1 MNLLTSIASADGAI
15 AGAATGFRL
24 LDWVVVALFLLWMLW
39 IGYQSGRRNRTA
51 EDYVLGGRTM
61 NPVMVGI
68 SLFATLLSTL
78 SYLSYPGE
86 MIKYGPVVFIGLAAF
101 PIAYFLVSR
110 LMIPRYMKM
119 KVTSAYEILEIRLG
133 RGVRTLATIFFLSLR
148 FLWMATIIYATV
160 DVALIPVFGLDPGWV
175 PIISVVLAVITVI
188 YTTMGGLKAV
198 VLTDVIQTVVMFAG
212 VLLTIGI
219 IGGKVGSVGA
229 FFEPQL
235 FEHWPPIEWGVD
247 PSKRMT
253 VGNILLMTLV
263 WQVCTAGSDQMAI
276 QRYLST
282 PDVATAKRSYRISL
296 VTSCTIQLL
305 LAVVGLVVMT
315 YFLRYP
321 QMLAPGTTVAGD
333 ADTLF
338 PRFILIGLP
347 AGITGLIAAGIMSA
361 AMSSLSSGLNSSA
374 TVIYED
380 IINRNRKESNTSLKS
395 LRHIKLI
402 AVTLGVV
409 VALSSFLVAYVSGNL
424 LDVVI
429 KVVNLVV
436 APLFVLFF
444 MALFVPWAT
453 SRGTVAGG
461 LFSMLVA
468 VLIAFAEIFGITAL
482 WIMPVALVSGVV
494 ASMLFSWF
502 DRWLIRRGFLE
513 EKRDRQNK

>member
-1 MNLLTSIASADGAI
+1 MI
-15 AGAATGFRL
+15 AGAATGFRP
-24 LDWVVVALFLLWMLW
+24 LDWTVVVLFLLWMLW
-39 IGYQSGRRNRTA
+39 IGYRSGRRNRTA

-86 MIKYGPVVFIGLAAF
+86 MVKYGPVVFIGLAAF
-101 PIAYFLVSR
+101 PVAYYIVSR

-119 KVTSAYEILEIRLG
+119 NVTSAYEILEIKLG
-133 RGVRTLATIFFLSLR
+133 RGVRSLATVFFLLLR

-175 PIISVVLAVITVI
+175 PPVSVVLVVITVI

-198 VLTDVIQTVVMFAG
+198 VTTDVIQTVVMFAG

-219 IGGKVGSVGA
+219 IGWKVGSFGA

-235 FEHWPPIEWGVD
+235 FEHWPPVDWGFD
-247 PSKRMT
+247 MSKRMT

-321 QMLAPGTTVAGD
+321 QMLAPGTSVVGD

-380 IINRNRKESNTSLKS
+380 IINRNRKESTFVEKPTINRSPW
-395 LRHIKLI
+395 R
-402 AVTLGVV
+402 
-409 VALSSFLVAYVSGNL
+409 SG
-424 LDVVI
+424 
-429 KVVNLVV
+429 
-436 APLFVLFF
+436 
-444 MALFVPWAT
+444 
-453 SRGTVAGG
+453 
-461 LFSMLVA
+461 
-468 VLIAFAEIFGITAL
+468 
-482 WIMPVALVSGVV
+482 
-494 ASMLFSWF
+494 
-502 DRWLIRRGFLE
+502 
-513 EKRDRQNK
+513 

>member
-1 MNLLTSIASADGAI
+1 MI
-15 AGAATGFRL
+15 AGAATGFRP
-24 LDWVVVALFLLWMLW
+24 LDWAVVVLFLLWMLW
-39 IGYQSGRRNRTA
+39 IGYRSGRRNRTA

-86 MIKYGPVVFIGLAAF
+86 MVKYGPVVFIGLAAF
-101 PIAYFLVSR
+101 PVAYYIVSR

-119 KVTSAYEILEIRLG
+119 NVTSAYEILEIKLG
-133 RGVRTLATIFFLSLR
+133 RGVRSLATVFFLSLR

-175 PIISVVLAVITVI
+175 PPVSVVLVVITVI

-198 VLTDVIQTVVMFAG
+198 VTTDVIQTVVMFAG

-219 IGGKVGSVGA
+219 IGWKVGSFGA

-235 FEHWPPIEWGVD
+235 FEHWPPVDWGFD
-247 PSKRMT
+247 MSKRMT

-321 QMLAPGTTVAGD
+321 QMLAPGTSVVGD

-347 AGITGLIAAGIMSA
+347 A
-361 AMSSLSSGLNSSA
+361 GLNSSA

-380 IINRNRKESNTSLKS
+380 IINRNRKESNTSSKS
-395 LRHIKLI
+395 LHHIKLI
-402 AVTLGVV
+402 AVALGVV

-424 LDVVI
+424 LDVVL
-429 KVVNLVV
+429 KVVTLVV

-461 LFSMLVA
+461 LFAMLVA
-468 VLIAFAEIFGITAL
+468 VLIAFVGIFGITAL
-482 WIMPVALVSGVV
+482 WIMPVALVSGVLS
-494 ASMLFSWF
+494 SMLFSLL
-502 DRWLIRRGFLE
+502 DRWLIGRGLLPG
-513 EKRDRQNK
+513 K

>member
-1 MNLLTSIASADGAI
+1 MI
-15 AGAATGFRL
+15 AGAATGFRP
-24 LDWVVVALFLLWMLW
+24 LDWAVVVFFLLWMLW
-39 IGYQSGRRNRTA
+39 IGYRSGRRNRTA

-86 MIKYGPVVFIGLAAF
+86 MVKYGPVVFIGLAAF
-101 PIAYFLVSR
+101 PVAYYIVSR

-119 KVTSAYEILEIRLG
+119 NVTSAYEILEIKLG
-133 RGVRTLATIFFLSLR
+133 RGVRSLATVFFLSLR

-175 PIISVVLAVITVI
+175 PPVSVVLVVITVI

-198 VLTDVIQTVVMFAG
+198 VTTDVIQTVVMFAG

-219 IGGKVGSVGA
+219 IGWKVGSFGA

-235 FEHWPPIEWGVD
+235 FEHWPPVDWGFD
-247 PSKRMT
+247 MSKRMT

-263 WQVCTAGSDQMAI
+263 WQVCTAGSDQDGDPALPLHARRGDG
-276 QRYLST
+276 QT
-282 PDVATAKRSYRISL
+282 
-296 VTSCTIQLL
+296 LL
-305 LAVVGLVVMT
+305 PHLAGHLLHDPV
-315 YFLRYP
+315 
-321 QMLAPGTTVAGD
+321 VAGRGGARRNDLFPPLSAD
-333 ADTLF
+333 ARAGHLRGGRCRHAF

-380 IINRNRKESNTSLKS
+380 IINRNRKESNTSSKS
-395 LRHIKLI
+395 LHHIKLI
-402 AVTLGVV
+402 AVALGVV

-461 LFSMLVA
+461 LFAMLVA
-468 VLIAFAEIFGITAL
+468 VLIAFVGIFGITAL
-482 WIMPVALVSGVV
+482 WIMPVALVSGVLS
-494 ASMLFSWF
+494 SMLFSLLN
-502 DRWLIRRGFLE
+502 RWLIGRGLLPG
-513 EKRDRQNK
+513 K

>member
-1 MNLLTSIASADGAI
+1 
-15 AGAATGFRL
+15 
-24 LDWVVVALFLLWMLW
+24 
-39 IGYQSGRRNRTA
+39 
-51 EDYVLGGRTM
+51 
-61 NPVMVGI
+61 
-68 SLFATLLSTL
+68 
-78 SYLSYPGE
+78 
-86 MIKYGPVVFIGLAAF
+86 
-101 PIAYFLVSR
+101 
-110 LMIPRYMKM
+110 
-119 KVTSAYEILEIRLG
+119 
-133 RGVRTLATIFFLSLR
+133 
-148 FLWMATIIYATV
+148 
-160 DVALIPVFGLDPGWV
+160 VALIPVFGLDPGWV
-175 PIISVVLAVITVI
+175 PPVSVVLVVITVI

-198 VLTDVIQTVVMFAG
+198 VTTDVIQTVVMFAG

-219 IGGKVGSVGA
+219 IGWKVGSFGA

-235 FEHWPPIEWGVD
+235 FEHWPPVDWGFD
-247 PSKRMT
+247 MSKRMT

-321 QMLAPGTTVAGD
+321 QMLAPGTSVVGD

-380 IINRNRKESNTSLKS
+380 IINRNRKESNTSSKS
-395 LRHIKLI
+395 LHHIKLI
-402 AVTLGVV
+402 AVALGVV

-444 MALFVPWAT
+444 MARFVPWAT

-461 LFSMLVA
+461 LFAMLVA
-468 VLIAFAEIFGITAL
+468 VLIAFVGIFGITAL
-482 WIMPVALVSGVV
+482 WIMPVALVSGVLS
-494 ASMLFSWF
+494 SMLFSLL
-502 DRWLIRRGFLE
+502 DRWLIGRGLLPG
-513 EKRDRQNK
+513 K

>member
-1 MNLLTSIASADGAI
+1 MI
-15 AGAATGFRL
+15 AGAATGFRP
-24 LDWVVVALFLLWMLW
+24 LDWTVVVLFLLWMLW
-39 IGYQSGRRNRTA
+39 IGYRSGRRNRTA

-86 MIKYGPVVFIGLAAF
+86 MVKYGPVVFIGLAAF
-101 PIAYFLVSR
+101 PVAYYIVSR

-119 KVTSAYEILEIRLG
+119 NVTSAYEILESKLG
-133 RGVRTLATIFFLSLR
+133 RGVRSLATVFFLSLR

-175 PIISVVLAVITVI
+175 PPVSVVLVVITVI

-198 VLTDVIQTVVMFAG
+198 VTTDVIQTVVMFAG

-219 IGGKVGSVGA
+219 IGWKVGSFGA

-235 FEHWPPIEWGVD
+235 FEHWPPVDWGFD
-247 PSKRMT
+247 MSKRMT

-321 QMLAPGTTVAGD
+321 QMLAPGTSVVGD
-333 ADTLF
+333 AGTLF

-380 IINRNRKESNTSLKS
+380 IINRNRKESNTSSKS
-395 LRHIKLI
+395 LHHIKLI
-402 AVTLGVV
+402 AVALGVV

-461 LFSMLVA
+461 LFAMLVA
-468 VLIAFAEIFGITAL
+468 VLIAFVGIFGITAL
-482 WIMPVALVSGVV
+482 WIMPVALVSGVLS
-494 ASMLFSWF
+494 SMLFSLL
-502 DRWLIRRGFLE
+502 DRWLIGRGLLPG
-513 EKRDRQNK
+513 K

>member
-1 MNLLTSIASADGAI
+1 
-15 AGAATGFRL
+15 
-24 LDWVVVALFLLWMLW
+24 
-39 IGYQSGRRNRTA
+39 
-51 EDYVLGGRTM
+51 
-61 NPVMVGI
+61 
-68 SLFATLLSTL
+68 
-78 SYLSYPGE
+78 
-86 MIKYGPVVFIGLAAF
+86 
-101 PIAYFLVSR
+101 
-110 LMIPRYMKM
+110 
-119 KVTSAYEILEIRLG
+119 
-133 RGVRTLATIFFLSLR
+133 
-148 FLWMATIIYATV
+148 MATIIYATV

-235 FEHWPPIEWGVD
+235 FEHWPPIEWGFD

-315 YFLRYP
+315 YFLCYP

-494 ASMLFSWF
+494 ASMLFSWL

-513 EKRDRQNK
+513 EKSDRQNK

>member
-1 MNLLTSIASADGAI
+1 MI
-15 AGAATGFRL
+15 AGAATGFRP
-24 LDWVVVALFLLWMLW
+24 LDWAVVVLFLLWMLW
-39 IGYQSGRRNRTA
+39 IGYRSGRRNRTA

-86 MIKYGPVVFIGLAAF
+86 MVKYGPVVFIGLAAF
-101 PIAYFLVSR
+101 PVAYYIVSR

-119 KVTSAYEILEIRLG
+119 NVTSAYEILEIKLG
-133 RGVRTLATIFFLSLR
+133 RGVRSLATVFFLSLR

-175 PIISVVLAVITVI
+175 PPVSVVLVVITVI

-198 VLTDVIQTVVMFAG
+198 VTTDVIQTVVMFAG

-219 IGGKVGSVGA
+219 IGWKVGSFGA

-235 FEHWPPIEWGVD
+235 FEHWPPVDWGFD
-247 PSKRMT
+247 MSKRMT

-282 PDVATAKRSYRISL
+282 PDVATAKRSYR
-296 VTSCTIQLL
+296 
-305 LAVVGLVVMT
+305 
-315 YFLRYP
+315 YP
-321 QMLAPGTTVAGD
+321 QMLAPGTSVVGD

-380 IINRNRKESNTSLKS
+380 IINRNRKESNTSSKS
-395 LRHIKLI
+395 LHHIKLI
-402 AVTLGVV
+402 AVALGVV

-461 LFSMLVA
+461 LFAMLVA
-468 VLIAFAEIFGITAL
+468 VLIAFVGIFGITAL
-482 WIMPVALVSGVV
+482 WIMPVALVSGVLS
-494 ASMLFSWF
+494 SMLFSLL
-502 DRWLIRRGFLE
+502 DRWLIGRGLLPG
-513 EKRDRQNK
+513 K